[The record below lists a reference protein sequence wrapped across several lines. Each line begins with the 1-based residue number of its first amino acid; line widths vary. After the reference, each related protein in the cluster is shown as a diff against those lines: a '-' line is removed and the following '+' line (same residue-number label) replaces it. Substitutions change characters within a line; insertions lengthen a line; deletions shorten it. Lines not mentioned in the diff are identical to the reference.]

1 MGEIPPSDDGS
12 RIWGQRKPSSNAQ
25 ASCQPFT
32 RRLGCGL
39 MDRMGDFAEAFQT
52 AGRLILDRDPALIAI
67 VLLSLRV
74 SLGAVAL
81 AALVGLPL
89 GALLA
94 LARFPGRAGVLVI
107 LNACMGF
114 PPVIAGLV
122 LYLLLSRAGPLGGW
136 GLLFT
141 PTAMMI
147 AQCGLVTP
155 IIAAI
160 TRQLIEDLWDEH
172 REQLKSLGAGRLRA
186 AATLLWDARLSLGTA
201 VLAGFGRASAGV
213 GAVTIVGGNIS
224 GVTRTMTTAIAL
236 ETSKGDLSLALAL
249 GLVLLTLALGVNSA
263 AEIAGGALRRSAG
276 WPACPAPPPSCRR
289 GPEGLP

>member
-1 MGEIPPSDDGS
+1 MLGEH
-12 RIWGQRKPSSNAQ
+12 
-25 ASCQPFT
+25 
-32 RRLGCGL
+32 
-39 MDRMGDFAEAFQT
+39 DRHHGEGPGTAGERSMSDFAEAFQT
-52 AGRLILDRDPALIAI
+52 AGRLIFERDPALIGI

-74 SLGAVAL
+74 SLSAVAL
-81 AALVGLPL
+81 ATILGLPM

-94 LARFPGRAGVLVI
+94 LARFPGRAGAITV

-122 LYLLLSRAGPLGGW
+122 LYLLLSRTGPLGGW

-141 PTAMMI
+141 PAAMVI

-160 TRQLIEDLWDEH
+160 TRQLVEDLWAEH
-172 REQLKSLGAGRLRA
+172 REQLKSLGAGRIRA

-201 VLAGFGRASAGV
+201 VLAGFGRASAEV
-213 GAVTIVGGNIS
+213 GAIIIVGGNIS

-236 ETSKGDLSLALAL
+236 ETSKGDFAQGIAL
-249 GLVLLTLALGVNSA
+249 GAVLMVFAIGVTVLLAVVQG
-263 AEIAGGALRRSAG
+263 ERSM
-276 WPACPAPPPSCRR
+276 R
-289 GPEGLP
+289 

>member
-1 MGEIPPSDDGS
+1 ME
-12 RIWGQRKPSSNAQ
+12 AV
-25 ASCQPFT
+25 
-32 RRLGCGL
+32 
-39 MDRMGDFAEAFQT
+39 GDFAGRFQP
-52 AGRLILDRDPALIAI
+52 AGRLIIERDPALIAI
-67 VLLSLRV
+67 VLLQMLV

-81 AALVGLPL
+81 ASLVGLPL
-89 GALLA
+89 VARLA
-94 LARFPGRAGVLVI
+94 LARFPGRAGVLII

-114 PPVIAGLV
+114 RPVIAGLV

-141 PTAMMI
+141 PTAMVI

-160 TRQLIEDLWDEH
+160 TRQLIEDLWAEH

-201 VLAGFGRASAGV
+201 VLAGFGRASAEV
-213 GAVTIVGGNIS
+213 GAVIIVGGNIS
-224 GVTRTMTTAIAL
+224 GVTPTMTTAIAL
-236 ETSKGDLSLALAL
+236 DTSKSELSLALAL

-263 AEIAGGALRRSAG
+263 AEIAGQALRRTAG
-276 WPACPAPPPSCRR
+276 
-289 GPEGLP
+289 

>member
-1 MGEIPPSDDGS
+1 
-12 RIWGQRKPSSNAQ
+12 
-25 ASCQPFT
+25 
-32 RRLGCGL
+32 
-39 MDRMGDFAEAFQT
+39 MGDFAEAFQT
-52 AGRLILDRDPALIAI
+52 AGRLIIERDPALIAI

-74 SLGAVAL
+74 SLSAVA
-81 AALVGLPL
+81 
-89 GALLA
+89 LA
-94 LARFPGRAGVLVI
+94 LARFPGRAGVLII

-141 PTAMMI
+141 PTAMVI

-160 TRQLIEDLWDEH
+160 TRQLIEDLWAEH

-201 VLAGFGRASAGV
+201 VLAGFGRASAEV
-213 GAVTIVGGNIS
+213 GAIIIVGGNIS

-249 GLVLLTLALGVNSA
+249 GLVLLTLALSVNSA

-276 WPACPAPPPSCRR
+276 
-289 GPEGLP
+289 

>member
-1 MGEIPPSDDGS
+1 MEAMS
-12 RIWGQRKPSSNAQ
+12 
-25 ASCQPFT
+25 
-32 RRLGCGL
+32 
-39 MDRMGDFAEAFQT
+39 DFAEAFQT
-52 AGRLILDRDPALIAI
+52 AGRLIIERDPALIAI

-74 SLGAVAL
+74 SLSAVAL

-94 LARFPGRAGVLVI
+94 LARFPGRAGVLII

-122 LYLLLSRAGPLGGW
+122 LYLLLSRAGLLGSW

-141 PTAMMI
+141 PTAMVI

-160 TRQLIEDLWDEH
+160 TRQLIEDLWAEH

-186 AATLLWDARLSLGTA
+186 AVTLLWDARLSLGTA
-201 VLAGFGRASAGV
+201 VLAGFGRASAEV
-213 GAVTIVGGNIS
+213 GAIIIVGGNIS

-249 GLVLLTLALGVNSA
+249 GLVLLTLALSVNSA

-276 WPACPAPPPSCRR
+276 
-289 GPEGLP
+289 

>member
-1 MGEIPPSDDGS
+1 
-12 RIWGQRKPSSNAQ
+12 
-25 ASCQPFT
+25 
-32 RRLGCGL
+32 
-39 MDRMGDFAEAFQT
+39 MGDFAEAFHT
-52 AGRLILDRDPALIAI
+52 AGRLILERDPQLIAI

-74 SLGAVAL
+74 SLSAVAL
-81 AALVGLPL
+81 ATLIGLPL

-94 LARFPGRAGVLVI
+94 LARFPGRAGVIVI

-114 PPVIAGLV
+114 PPVIAGLI
-122 LYLLLSRAGPLGGW
+122 LYLLLSRAGPLGNW

-141 PTAMMI
+141 PAAMVI

-160 TRQLIEDLWDEH
+160 TRQLIEDLWAEH
-172 REQLKSLGAGRLRA
+172 REQLKSLGAGRVRA

-201 VLAGFGRASAGV
+201 VLAGFGRASAEV
-213 GAVTIVGGNIS
+213 GAIIIVGGNIS

-236 ETSKGDLSLALAL
+236 ETSKGDLSLAMAL

-263 AEIAGGALRRSAG
+263 AEIAGQALRRTAG
-276 WPACPAPPPSCRR
+276 
-289 GPEGLP
+289 